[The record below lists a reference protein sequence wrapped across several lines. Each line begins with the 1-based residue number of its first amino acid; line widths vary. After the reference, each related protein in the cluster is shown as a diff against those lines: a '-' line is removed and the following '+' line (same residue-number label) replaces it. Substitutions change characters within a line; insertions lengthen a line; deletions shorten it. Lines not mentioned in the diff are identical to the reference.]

1 MTVRNE
7 LPLSRRELSDSQKA
21 LLEKRLQG
29 ALNAAAKR
37 CERPAIPH
45 RAQGENLPLSYA
57 QQRLW
62 FLDRLEPGSSVY
74 NLCQAVRLTGALNL
88 AALERSLNEI
98 IRRHEVLRANFIA
111 SDGNPAQTIAGSRT
125 LKLQVTDLSRVPG
138 GRREA
143 LVGLGRNGRG
153 RLGGQFHGGPAGGRS
168 DLNGGWRR
176 RGQKSAEMCD

>member
-1 MTVRNE
+1 MTVRDE

-37 CERPAIPH
+37 CERPVIPH
-45 RAQGENLPLSYA
+45 RAQGDNLPLSYA

-74 NLCQAVRLTGALNL
+74 NLCQAVRLTGALNVT
-88 AALERSLNEI
+88 ALERSLNEI

-111 SDGNPAQTIAGSRT
+111 SDGNPAPMLPPPVGTIRKKTSI
-125 LKLQVTDLSRVPG
+125 TDGNTSSTVQARYAKNLP
-138 GRREA
+138 
-143 LVGLGRNGRG
+143 
-153 RLGGQFHGGPAGGRS
+153 
-168 DLNGGWRR
+168 
-176 RGQKSAEMCD
+176 